1 MAHAVNAAAIL
12 GGTLPYLSP
21 EVLAG
26 RPAEE
31 ADDVWSLCVVLD
43 EMVSG
48 RHPFTGGDLE
58 QVRQGSDHRGLA
70 GGVDVLR
77 GKGHY
82 GHRSRKTT
90 WWYAVGGELPGLRR
104 GKSAAAS
111 KIEDGYHSAA
121 ARWRAIKMEA
131 CQRLSH
137 RERNATPEPFRD
149 LLIAMAGTVKMK
161 SETG

>member
-1 MAHAVNAAAIL
+1 MGTVLGRQPDPAAALVL
-12 GGTLPYLSP
+12 GDDEGCFAAALDAMRRHGGVLEPPEASP
-21 EVLAG
+21 AWTGLRTPHATES
-26 RPAEE
+26 RR
-31 ADDVWSLCVVLD
+31 VV
-43 EMVSG
+43 V
-48 RHPFTGGDLE
+48 TA
-58 QVRQGSDHRGLA
+58 LA

-90 WWYAVGGELPGLRR
+90 GWYAVGGALPGSGGGRAQRPVSSRLETTPQP
-104 GKSAAAS
+104 K
-111 KIEDGYHSAA
+111 
-121 ARWRAIKMEA
+121 RWRAIKMEA

>member
-1 MAHAVNAAAIL
+1 M
-12 GGTLPYLSP
+12 
-21 EVLAG
+21 
-26 RPAEE
+26 
-31 ADDVWSLCVVLD
+31 
-43 EMVSG
+43 
-48 RHPFTGGDLE
+48 
-58 QVRQGSDHRGLA
+58 
-70 GGVDVLR
+70 LR

-90 WWYAVGGELPGLRR
+90 GWYAVGGELPGSGG

-111 KIEDGYHSAA
+111 KIEDGNHSAA
-121 ARWRAIKMEA
+121 ERWRAIKMEA